1 MRGRLRVTFT
11 TAIVACTLLAATAP
25 TALAIWYIA
34 DPVGLDVGYV
44 VKTSAVK
51 FTVKTN
57 SGVKVGTL
65 VKTAPGRWIAMR
77 DGKKIGVVKTSGT
90 KKYPVSLFRKDGT
103 GPRTGC
109 CGLNNDGDARLLYKC
124 CNGTPYVCVGSAEK
138 DCPGRAAMGAAR
150 LLLW

>member
-1 MRGRLRVTFT
+1 MRGRLGVML
-11 TAIVACTLLAATAP
+11 AVSVVACVLLAASAP
-25 TALAIWYIA
+25 AASAIWYIA

-65 VKTAPGRWIAMR
+65 VKTAPGRWKVMR
-77 DGKKIGVVKTSGT
+77 DGKKIAVVKTSGT
-90 KKYPVSLFRKDGT
+90 KKYPVSLFPKDGT
-103 GPRTGC
+103 GPRSGC
-109 CGLNNDGDARLLYKC
+109 CGPNDDGDAWWLCKCYK
-124 CNGTPYVCVGSAEK
+124 GTPYVCVGSAEG
-138 DCPGRAAMGAAR
+138 DCPGRAAIGAAR